1 MNGQHKQKQC
11 EQKMKSKTK
20 FLQNKNHENEDLENE
35 DLENEDRENGSGQT
49 PKLFNVDR
57 AEIFSI
63 PFIKATG

>member
-35 DLENEDRENGSGQT
+35 DRENGSGHT

-57 AEIFSI
+57 AGIFSI